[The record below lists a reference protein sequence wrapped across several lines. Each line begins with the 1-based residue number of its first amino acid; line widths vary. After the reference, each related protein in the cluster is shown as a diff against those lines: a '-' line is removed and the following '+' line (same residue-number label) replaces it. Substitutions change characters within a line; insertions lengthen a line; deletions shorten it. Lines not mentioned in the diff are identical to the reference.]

1 MCPTVSKTPNNES
14 KKSASYS
21 NIVEVSLE
29 PLEEMEELISHLLV
43 LLEKKLF
50 DLSKIGICV

>member
-1 MCPTVSKTPNNES
+1 MCPTVSDFPNNES

-21 NIVEVSLE
+21 NIFEVSLE
-29 PLEEMEELISHLLV
+29 PLEEMEELISHLLA

-50 DLSKIGICV
+50 DLSKIGIYV